1 MVAEG
6 GIVVGARVGPS
17 VSLRA
22 GYRVLIDDIPTTASS
37 LAKTQVISATIG
49 DSSDEILIHGV
60 TLGGK
65 VVFQPTICRRC
76 LHAVPYDVRHSWR
89 IAPEVQMV
97 SPTES
102 WPELPYEAWKD
113 TCATLQ
119 LWTQIAG
126 KIRLVQTPW
135 LNHSWHVVL
144 YVSPRGMTTSA
155 IPYGERSFQL
165 EFDFLDNV
173 LRVSTSDGGGKKVG
187 LYPRTVADF
196 YAEVMRSL
204 AELDIDVRIH
214 ELPNEISDA
223 IRFSED
229 HVHASYDCNFSKR
242 FWRILLQ
249 SARVLERFR
258 TSFIGKCSPVH
269 FFWGS
274 FDLAVTRFSGRR
286 AQKFSG
292 AGSVP
297 NMPEAVV
304 LDAYSREVSSAG
316 FWPGGQG
323 VDYPAYYSYASP
335 APEGFASAPVRPT
348 QAAWN
353 RDLNQFILPYDSVR
367 AAADPEATLMEFLTR
382 DRKSVV

>member
-1 MVAEG
+1 M
-6 GIVVGARVGPS
+6 
-17 VSLRA
+17 
-22 GYRVLIDDIPTTASS
+22 SS
-37 LAKTQVISATIG
+37 RTDA
-49 DSSDEILIHGV
+49 
-60 TLGGK
+60 
-65 VVFQPTICRRC
+65 
-76 LHAVPYDVRHSWR
+76 
-89 IAPEVQMV
+89 
-97 SPTES
+97 

-119 LWTQIAG
+119 LWTQIVG
-126 KIRLVQTPW
+126 KIRLAQTPW

-144 YVSPRGMTTSA
+144 YVTPRGLTTSA

-165 EFDFLDNV
+165 DFDFLDHV
-173 LRVSTSDGGGKKVG
+173 LRVSTSDGGKQAVG

-196 YAEVMRSL
+196 YASVMRSL
-204 AELDIDVRIH
+204 AELGIDVRIN
-214 ELPNEISDA
+214 ELAQRDPRRDPIQRRSGSRRPTTAISPQ
-223 IRFSED
+223 
-229 HVHASYDCNFSKR
+229 R

-286 AQKFSG
+286 APKFSG

-304 LDAYSREVSSAG
+304 LDAYSHEVSSAG

-323 VDYPAYYSYASP
+323 IDYPAFYSYASP
-335 APEGFASAPVRPT
+335 APRRLRLGDGASGASCVEPG
-348 QAAWN
+348 
-353 RDLNQFILPYDSVR
+353 LNQFILPYDAVR
-367 AAADPEATLMEFLTR
+367 TAADPEQTLMEFLISTYEAAASLGKW
-382 DRKSVV
+382 DRAALECPLGVPGVPRKVEWH